1 MRRLVFTRTRARRRG
16 RVAIAAALATCV
28 VAVGVASAWAGGY
41 NPFGDNEVAAQPQSS
56 AILLPTN
63 QWISPL
69 GKRILDNDGTGGTGQ
84 LGARLVSSTISPD
97 GQYLAAL
104 GWNNFQGFLTIVDL
118 KTGKIVSQTPLYG
131 DAAGDDPTVA
141 ADGPLFTPGPSAGT
155 ETLWVPQSEFL
166 QKYSFDD
173 STGTA
178 TPEASIFL
186 CGTSATSPGSAA
198 GPANDYCS
206 GYDAAGESGENSAQA
221 SLVANGAELPSGMA
235 LSPDGSKL
243 YVALNGANKLGVI
256 DTATDAVLD
265 EIPVGNAPRQ
275 VELADHGTVAYVSNE
290 GGRPENSGDKCTN
303 LSDGTPIVS
312 NCSTGGAITGT
323 VSVVS
328 LNSGLG
334 ANQGQETQEIR
345 VGLEP
350 TALYQDGD
358 ALLVANSND
367 DSMSVIDERT
377 NTVTQTVRTNPVP
390 GASVGSYAN
399 AINMSDPN
407 HVLVSIGRD
416 NAIAV
421 YRYDGLYR
429 PMRLEG
435 LLPTD
440 WYPVQVEPDP
450 ALGAGAIVVTNDKG
464 IGAQGPTIDPLPA
477 GSCTKYPAN
486 ASYGCIDKGPYTE
499 PVCGDC
505 NAYGRNTYQDTGSVT
520 TFTMPTS
527 EWQIGRDTRR
537 VFTDNDWN
545 QIRPINQG
553 VYDNVPSVI
562 PPHLGGS
569 SPIKHI
575 VVIVREN
582 RTYDQE
588 LGDITSLD
596 GKSVNGDP
604 ADAQFGEQITPN
616 AHALA
621 ERFGDLDNF
630 YDEGTLSA
638 DGHNW
643 IVQAEATDYLE
654 KEFGA
659 FYRSYPSQ
667 AGDALAYQRD
677 GFLWNAAEKAG
688 LSVQNFGEYI
698 YNPFSLPPDT
708 PTCQAPNAPKGSSPS
723 TWNCF
728 YQQSQYLE
736 GQQATP
742 AMSDPCQYTAAQS
755 DIPSLQAITYSCFP
769 NFQLSIPDQY
779 RVDQWLP
786 VFKGQEQSGKMPA
799 LTFMW
804 LMTDHTTGSGVPDP
818 VAQVADNDLAVG
830 RVVDTISHSKFWKS
844 TAIFIVEDDTQNG
857 VDHVDGHRGPAFVVS
872 PYSAPGVDNDYYTQ
886 LNMVKTIE
894 QILGIHA
901 MNQEDWAAEPMYS
914 AFTDHPNDAPYDLQ
928 PNQIPLTLGAPGYPS
943 TLTSPS
949 AASSAA
955 ERQAFRPQGVVPAN
969 MASVYKAWQAWL
981 VQQGREGHFD
991 GPDHVNPQE
1000 MNRFDWYSA
1009 HDWRI
1014 AYPGDPKIY
1023 LPDQVPGRNL
1033 PAAYLGGD

>member
-1 MRRLVFTRTRARRRG
+1 M
-16 RVAIAAALATCV
+16 AIGAALATCLV
-28 VAVGVASAWAGGY
+28 VVGVASAWAGGF
-41 NPFGDNEVAAQPQSS
+41 NPFGDGQVSQTYANG
-56 AILLPTN
+56 ILLPTN

-69 GKRILDNDGTGGTGQ
+69 GKRILDNDGTGGAGQ
-84 LGARLVSSTISPD
+84 VGARLVSSTISPD

-104 GWNNFQGFLTIVDL
+104 GWNNFQGYLTIVDL
-118 KTGKIVSQTPLYG
+118 KTGTIVQQTALTG

-141 ADGPLFTPGPSAGT
+141 ADGPLFTPGPSSAPDT

-166 QKYSFDD
+166 QKYSFND

-186 CGTSATSPGSAA
+186 CGSSVSVDPDPTDPTDLA
-198 GPANDYCS
+198 GAFYCS
-206 GYDAAGESGENSAQA
+206 GYDDAGESGENPTDA
-221 SLVANGAELPSGMA
+221 SDVANGAELPSGMA
-235 LSPDGSKL
+235 LSPDGTKL

-256 DTATDAVLD
+256 DTANDTVLD

-275 VELADHGTVAYVSNE
+275 VVLADGGTVAYVSNE
-290 GGRPENSGDKCTN
+290 GGRPANSSDQCTN

-312 NCSTGGAITGT
+312 NCSTGGAVTGT

-334 ANQGQETQEIR
+334 SDQGKETQEIP

-350 TALYQDGD
+350 TALYQDGS
-358 ALLVANSND
+358 ALFVANSND
-367 DSMSVIDERT
+367 DSFSVIDEGT

-421 YRYDGLYR
+421 YSYDGPTG
-429 PMRLEG
+429 PMRFVG
-435 LLPTD
+435 LIPTD
-440 WYPVQVEPDP
+440 WYPVQVQPDP

-464 IGAQGPTIDPLPA
+464 IGAQGPTVEPLPTT
-477 GSCTKYPAN
+477 SCTGYPNN
-486 ASYGCIDKGPYTE
+486 ASYGCINKGPYTE
-499 PVCGDC
+499 PVCSDC

-520 TFTMPTS
+520 TFTMPTKG
-527 EWQIGRDTRR
+527 WQIGHYTQT
-537 VFTDNDWN
+537 VFTNNDWN
-545 QIRPINQG
+545 QIKPINQG
-553 VYDNVPSVI
+553 DYDTVPRVI
-562 PPHLGGS
+562 PARLGGY

-582 RTYDQE
+582 RTYDQD

-596 GKSVNGDP
+596 GQPVNGDP
-604 ADAQFGEQITPN
+604 ADAQFGAQITPN

-643 IVQAEATDYLE
+643 IVQAEANDYVE

-698 YNPFSLPPDT
+698 YNPYSLPSDT
-708 PTCQAPNAPKGSSPS
+708 PTCLPPTAPKGSLAS
-723 TWNCF
+723 TWDCF
-728 YQQSQYLE
+728 YEQSQYLE
-736 GQQATP
+736 GKQSTP
-742 AMSDPCQYTAAQS
+742 AISNPCQYTAAQS
-755 DIPSLQAITYSCFP
+755 DIPSLQAITDVCFP

-786 VFKGQEQSGKMPA
+786 VFQQQEQSGKMPN

-804 LMTDHTTGSGVPDP
+804 LMTDHTTGSNVPDP

-830 RVVDTISHSKFWKS
+830 RVVNAISDSRFWRS

-901 MNQEDWAAEPMYS
+901 MNQEDLAAEPMYD
-914 AFTDHPNDAPYDLQ
+914 AFTDHPKRSAFAPFDVQ
-928 PNQIPLTLGAPGYPS
+928 PNQIPLTLGALGYP
-943 TLTSPS
+943 TSFTAS
-949 AASSAA
+949 AAHATAA

-969 MASVYKAWQAWL
+969 MESVYKAWEAWNA
-981 VQQGREGHFD
+981 QQGREGHFN
-991 GPDHVNPQE
+991 GPDKVNPQQL
-1000 MNRFDWYSA
+1000 NRFDWYSA
-1009 HDWRI
+1009 HDWRV
-1014 AYPGDPKIY
+1014 AYPGDPMIY
-1023 LPDQVPGRNL
+1023 LPDEVPGRNL

>member
-1 MRRLVFTRTRARRRG
+1 VRNLVSVRTRRRRRG
-16 RVAIAAALATCV
+16 RVAIVAALATCLAV
-28 VAVGVASAWAGGY
+28 VGVASAWAGGF
-41 NPFGDNEVAAQPQSS
+41 NPFGDNQVAAQPQSS

-69 GKRILDNDGTGGTGQ
+69 GKRILDNDGTGGAGQ
-84 LGARLVSSTISPD
+84 MGARLVSSTISPN

-104 GWNNFQGFLTIVDL
+104 GWNNFQGFLTIVNL
-118 KTGKIVSQTPLYG
+118 KTGTIVSQTPLSG
-131 DAAGDDPTVA
+131 DPAGDDPTVA
-141 ADGPLFTPGPSAGT
+141 ADGPLFTSGPSGT

-166 QKYSFDD
+166 QKYSFND

-178 TPEASIFL
+178 TSEGSIFL
-186 CGTSATSPGSAA
+186 CGTPNEPPSYA
-198 GPANDYCS
+198 YCS
-206 GYDAAGESGENSAQA
+206 GYDDAGESGENSAQA
-221 SLVANGAELPSGMA
+221 SDVANGAELPSGMA
-235 LSPDGSKL
+235 VSPDGSKL

-256 DTATDAVLD
+256 DTATDSVLD

-275 VELADHGTVAYVSNE
+275 VELADNGTVAFVSNE
-290 GGRPENSGDKCTN
+290 GGRPAKSSDRCTN

-312 NCSTGGAITGT
+312 NCSTGGATTGT

-334 ANQGQETQEIR
+334 TNQGRETQEIP
-345 VGLEP
+345 VGLQP
-350 TALYQDGD
+350 TALFQDGN
-358 ALLVANSND
+358 ALFVANSND
-367 DSMSVIDERT
+367 DSLSVIDERT
-377 NTVTQTVRTNPVP
+377 NTVTQTVHTNPVP

-421 YRYDGLYR
+421 YRYEGLYR
-429 PMRLEG
+429 PMRPDG
-435 LLPTD
+435 LIPTD
-440 WYPVQVEPDP
+440 WYPVQVQPDP
-450 ALGAGAIVVTNDKG
+450 ALGQNAIVVTNDKG
-464 IGAQGPTIDPLPA
+464 IGAQGPTIDPLPPT
-477 GSCTKYPAN
+477 SCTGYPAN
-486 ASYGCIDKGPYTE
+486 ASYGCINKGPYTE
-499 PVCGDC
+499 PVCSDC
-505 NAYGRNTYQDTGSVT
+505 NAYGHNTYQDTGSVT
-520 TFTMPTS
+520 TFTMPTNDW
-527 EWQIGRDTRR
+527 EIGHDTQT

-545 QIRPINQG
+545 DIRPINQG
-553 VYDNVPSVI
+553 VYDNVPRVI
-562 PPHLGGS
+562 PAHLGGY
-569 SPIKHI
+569 SPIKHV
-575 VVIVREN
+575 VVIIREN

-596 GKSVNGDP
+596 GQPVNGDP
-604 ADAQFGEQITPN
+604 ADAQFGAQVTPN

-643 IVQAEATDYLE
+643 LVQAEANDYLE

-698 YNPFSLPPDT
+698 YNPYSLPALPSSETID
-708 PTCQAPNAPKGSSPS
+708 GSQWDSWYAEAQWLQDGHQGPEPI
-723 TWNCF
+723 T
-728 YQQSQYLE
+728 
-736 GQQATP
+736 
-742 AMSDPCQYTAAQS
+742 DPCQYTKAQS
-755 DIPSLQAITYSCFP
+755 DIPSLQAITDPCFP
-769 NFQLSIPDQY
+769 NFQLEIPDQY
-779 RVDQWLP
+779 RVDKWMP
-786 VFKGQEQSGKMPA
+786 VFQRQEQSGNMPA

-804 LMTDHTTGSGVPDP
+804 LMTDHTTGAGTPDP

-830 RVVDTISHSKFWKS
+830 RVIDTISHSKFWKS
-844 TAIFIVEDDTQNG
+844 TAIFVVEDDTQNG

-872 PYSAPGVDNDYYTQ
+872 PYSNPGVDNGYYTQ

-901 MNQEDWAAEPMYS
+901 MNQEDWAAEPMYD
-914 AFTDHPNDAPYDLQ
+914 AFTDHPDFAPYDLQ
-928 PNQIPLTLGAPGYPS
+928 PNQIPLTLGAPGYS
-943 TLTSPS
+943 GTLTSPPAGS
-949 AASSAA
+949 TAA
-955 ERQAFRPQGVVPAN
+955 ERSAFRPQGAVPAD
-969 MASVYKAWQAWL
+969 MESVYKAWQAWT
-981 VQQGREGHFD
+981 VQQGREGRFN
-991 GPDHVNPQE
+991 GPDKVNPEQL
-1000 MNRFDWYSA
+1000 NRYDWYSA
-1009 HDWRI
+1009 HDWRV
-1014 AYPGDPKIY
+1014 AYPGDPQIY